1 METIGSYLRQQRER
15 AGVSLEQVS
24 KSTKIRV
31 ALLTSL
37 EADRFDDLP
46 GGVFVRGFVRA
57 YSGAVGIRPDRA
69 MELLDGQVEPTPA
82 EATYSS
88 PLDGQEESGTRRLK
102 LAHMLVLAC
111 AILSLLGA
119 YFVLA
124 GPEKGRTSVSATET
138 TDVDSGTTKAF
149 SPRHQ
154 PRP

>member
-24 KSTKIRV
+24 KTTKIRG

-57 YSGAVGIRPDRA
+57 YSDAIGMRPDRA

-82 EATYSS
+82 EATYAS
-88 PLDGQEESGTRRLK
+88 PLDGQDDSGGRRLK
-102 LAHMLVLAC
+102 LAHMAVLAC

-119 YFVLA
+119 YVLLT
-124 GPEKGRTSVSATET
+124 GPDQSRASVSAAET

-154 PRP
+154 TRP